1 MKKGLIFLLSVIL
14 ISACA
19 EVSTDVD
26 TLVIPYP
33 QSVEMTEKVFDKAN
47 IDRIA
52 YRTVAEMPA
61 EAYELQ
67 IKKNGIVIKSSDE
80 AGRFYAEQTLRQL
93 ADAEV
98 MHCGVIKDEP
108 RYEWRGFMLDEAR
121 HFFGKEQVKE
131 LLDMMARYKLN
142 RFHWHL
148 ADDQGWRV
156 EIKAYPELCI
166 IGAIGCESDPSAPA
180 RFYTQEE
187 IKEIV
192 AYAEERNIEV
202 IPEIDMPGHATAFT
216 KAFPQFDAGYRTVNP
231 ADDELYTVLGNI
243 MKELAEVF
251 PGRYIHIGGDE
262 VYTGGWEEHPDM
274 KAFMEKEN
282 IESFDDIQKHFES
295 RYTDI
300 VVKNGKKAIAWDD
313 VISGDLDKEN
323 TILQWWR
330 HDHPESLEK
339 CLEMGYKTIIS
350 PYDPFYMDYIQD
362 IRCKEGHL
370 VWVSYVNA
378 LEEIYNYELN
388 ESPLVMGV
396 QGNLWTE
403 RVITGERIDYMIF
416 PRLIAIAERGWTNQ
430 ENLDYTDFMKR
441 LENEYRYLDSINVY
455 YYDINDFE
463 HHPEPLR

>member
-1 MKKGLIFLLSVIL
+1 MKKTLIFLLSIIL
-14 ISACA
+14 VSACT
-19 EVSTDVD
+19 EVCTDVE

-33 QSVEMTEKVFDKAN
+33 QSVEMTEKVFDKAK
-47 IDRIA
+47 IDRIT
-52 YRTVAEMPA
+52 YRTVAGMPA

-67 IKKNGIVIKSSDE
+67 IKKKGILIKSSDE

-121 HFFGKEQVKE
+121 HFFGMDQVKE

-192 AYAEERNIEV
+192 AYAAERNIEV

-216 KAFPQFDAGYRTVNP
+216 KVFPQFNAGYRTVNP
-231 ADDELYTVLGNI
+231 ADEELYIVLGNI

-274 KAFMEKEN
+274 KAFMEKED
-282 IESFDDIQKHFES
+282 IGAYDDIQKHFER

-350 PYDPFYMDYIQD
+350 PYDPLYMDYIQD

-416 PRLIAIAERGWTNQ
+416 PRLIAIAERGWTYQ
-430 ENLDYTDFMKR
+430 ENLDYTDFIER
-441 LENEYRYLDSINVY
+441 LENEYKYLDSINVY
-455 YYDINDFE
+455 YYDIKDFE
-463 HHPEPLR
+463 HHSEPYR